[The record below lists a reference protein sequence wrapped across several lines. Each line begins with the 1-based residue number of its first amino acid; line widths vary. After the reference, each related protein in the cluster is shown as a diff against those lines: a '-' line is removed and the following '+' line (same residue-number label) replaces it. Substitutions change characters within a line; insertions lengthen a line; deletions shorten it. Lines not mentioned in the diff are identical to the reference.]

1 MAWLQGYC
9 DPTVYVGIINEN
21 HSKLLALQRNLD
33 ISPAMLCVIVATSV
47 QKDWIKLEQL

>member
-1 MAWLQGYC
+1 MWHGYRV
-9 DPTVYVGIINEN
+9 TVIPQYVGIINEI

-47 QKDWIKLEQL
+47 QKDWIKLE